1 MILASNYFEILLE
14 MQLFRF
20 NPRPG
25 WIRIKSD
32 WVWTGAD
39 LNITGEFCASED
51 LRAAGIETT
60 YGPENIK
67 NIIPVH
73 KYIYVWSVVY
83 CIYTYVY
90 VYVHIYACSIAQ
102 SCPTLCDP
110 MLGSSVHEIFQS
122 RILEWVAIFF
132 SRGSFWSVAGRGTP
146 FRAREWALV

>member
-25 WIRIKSD
+25 WIRIKSG

-67 NIIPVH
+67 TTLYQFIN
-73 KYIYVWSVVY
+73 IYVWSVVY
-83 CIYTYVY
+83 RIYTYVY
-90 VYVHIYACSIAQ
+90 VYVHIYVCSIAQ
-102 SCPTLCDP
+102 SRPTLCDP
-110 MLGSSVHEIFQS
+110 MPGSSVHEIFQS
-122 RILEWVAIFF
+122 RILEWVAIFHSNRHIHMYTHTHICIYIYMF
-132 SRGSFWSVAGRGTP
+132 QI
-146 FRAREWALV
+146 